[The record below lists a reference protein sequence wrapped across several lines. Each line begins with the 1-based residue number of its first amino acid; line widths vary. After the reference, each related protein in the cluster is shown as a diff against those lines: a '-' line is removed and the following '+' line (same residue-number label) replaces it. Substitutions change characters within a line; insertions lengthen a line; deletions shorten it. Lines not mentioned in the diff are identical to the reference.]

1 MENQLPLIPLPDL
14 DKIILCLNLFQSDKD
29 HEVLGAVR
37 GVNRIMVRLDL
48 TWSKVFAEII
58 ERTKEELKSE
68 RPARQTLDDALAQLL
83 VILKPGS
90 FRDLI
95 LDYKA
100 QWLSKGRLSDK
111 QRDVIWKALKT
122 HEIHL

>member
-1 MENQLPLIPLPDL
+1 MESILPLIPIGDL
-14 DKIILCLNLFQSDKD
+14 EKIILCLNLCRSDKD
-29 HEVLGAVR
+29 HEVLAAVR
-37 GVNRIMVRLDL
+37 GVNRIMARLDL

-58 ERTKEELKSE
+58 ERTKHELKSQKPTE
-68 RPARQTLDDALAQLL
+68 LTIDDALARLL
-83 VILKPGS
+83 KVLKPGS

-111 QRDVIWKALKT
+111 QRDVIWKSLKT
-122 HEIHL
+122 HGIAL